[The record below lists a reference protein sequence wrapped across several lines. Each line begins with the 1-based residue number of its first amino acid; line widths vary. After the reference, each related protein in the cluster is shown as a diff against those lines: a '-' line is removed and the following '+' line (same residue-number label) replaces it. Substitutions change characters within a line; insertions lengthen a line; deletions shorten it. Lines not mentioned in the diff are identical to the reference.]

1 MLLQA
6 VSWQLPQA
14 LPLQLCVPEP
24 LPALQTRLSAAQM
37 PASMWK
43 EASQVEATQAFQ
55 AVPLQLCVPA
65 PLATVQL
72 RLLTQAPETMV

>member
-1 MLLQA
+1 MQA

-14 LPLQLCVPEP
+14 PLVQFCVPEP

-37 PASMWK
+37 PASMWN
-43 EASQVEATQAFQ
+43 EAEQEVATQEFQ
-55 AVPLQLCVPA
+55 ALPLQLCVPA

-72 RLLTQAPETMV
+72 RLLTQAPETTV